1 MIVLHP
7 KRITSFLFKLPQ
19 VERVATQHPT
29 TCVRCKTSSN
39 ARIHLCRVCFQLR
52 KYAPADPR
60 RALSRM
66 EALLSPFQMSAATT
80 RNTFAVHFFFFHW
93 PRLSYPSLSNSYP
106 WHFIPGSTYS
116 VIERKGTREILLF
129 FYSNDLIH
137 HLREASPRQRARYT
151 TLTAIQLDLMNPKY
165 TAQIKLIPLIFIPAC
180 LARYYHD

>member
-80 RNTFAVHFFFFHW
+80 RNTFAVHFFIHPEALLTIIIRFA
-93 PRLSYPSLSNSYP
+93 SLALGTS
-106 WHFIPGSTYS
+106 FLGSTYS
-116 VIERKGTREILLF
+116 VIERKDRGDFLF